1 MKKVLFALAAAVLA
15 CAACSKDLVLE
26 VDNQSF
32 TISSKGDTI
41 TVSVNCNKQWEMQ
54 YYEYLNTW
62 CHYSVGDPVK
72 DVTKITF
79 IIDANDEAESRE
91 AEYTFVSGDLKQT
104 VTITQSAFEVSEDA
118 MNLSAAGTANCYIV
132 APGSKAYF
140 NAGVKGN
147 STESVGSVV
156 RAKLLWQSE
165 EGLVKSIKFAPAACQ
180 FEIETADVPGNAV
193 IAAVSVENTVLWSWH
208 IWVVD
213 YDPSTSLYSTPA
225 NASGTVWQ
233 FMDRNLGAT
242 STTKGDFANAGVYYQ
257 WGRKDPFPGA
267 VDFTV
272 QNEDYSY
279 QQDGEPTL
287 YNFENN
293 VTFKISNFAEYEG
306 SIEKGIANPDV
317 FYKVG
322 SRKTGEVDEYGSEVY
337 ENVPRSSDW
346 SDTSDDDAWGG
357 VSMKKTIYD
366 PCPAGYKVPVCDAD
380 GNTPYA
386 WLTSQKRTWEEKN
399 RGVEQDGQWFPTNGT
414 RVAQS
419 GGLNYTEANAYSGL
433 WIGTAGKAN
442 SNLDLYPTLY
452 GQYMFIGSGKR
463 TFKVSK
469 DCRAQGMNVRCVAE

>member
-1 MKKVLFALAAAVLA
+1 MKKVLFALAAAAIL
-15 CAACSKDLVLE
+15 CAACSKEPVLE
-26 VDNQSF
+26 VDSQTF
-32 TISSKGDTI
+32 TISSKGGTA
-41 TVSVNCNKQWEMQ
+41 TVSLTCNNQWEMQ

-62 CHYSVGDPVK
+62 CHYEVGSTSD
-72 DVTKITF
+72 DVTTITF
-79 IIDANDEAESRE
+79 TVDANESSEQRI
-91 AEYTFVSGDLKQT
+91 AEYTFVSEDLEKT

-118 MNLSAAGTANCYIV
+118 VNLSAAGTANCYIV

-140 NAGVKGN
+140 NAAVKGN
-147 STESVGSVV
+147 SAESVGSVD
-156 RAKLLWQSE
+156 RARLVWQSE
-165 EGLVKSIKFAPAACQ
+165 NGLVKSIRFAPDACQ
-180 FEIETADVPGNAV
+180 IEIETADMPGNAV
-193 IAAVSVENTVLWSWH
+193 IAAVSADDSVLWSWH

-213 YDPSTSLYSTPA
+213 YNPAESLYSTPA

-242 STTKGDFANAGVYYQ
+242 STTRGDFANAGLIYQ
-257 WGRKDPFPGA
+257 WGRKDPFPAA

-287 YNFENN
+287 YNFDGD
-293 VTFKISNFAEYEG
+293 VTFKISYFANYGG
-306 SIEKGIANPDV
+306 SIANGIANPDV
-317 FYKVG
+317 FYIVG
-322 SRKTGEVDEYGSEVY
+322 SRDTGEVDEYGSAIY

-386 WLTSQKRTWEEKN
+386 WLTYKTMTWDKQN
-399 RGVEQDGQWFPTNGT
+399 RGAEQDGQWFPTVGT

-419 GGLNYTEANAYSGL
+419 GGLNYPEATPYSGM

-442 SNLDLYPTLY
+442 SNLELYPSLY
-452 GQYMFIGSGKR
+452 GQYMFIINGKR
-463 TFKVSK
+463 TFKVNK
-469 DCRAQGMNVRCVAE
+469 DVRSQGMNLRCVAE